1 MTSPARILGV
11 LALAL
16 PLLFCSRLAAA
27 DESDATA
34 CVPAAVREWDP
45 SPTTLARD
53 LLARA
58 RALDEAAL
66 ADERSAATIATDLPA
81 KRAAAKVAR
90 DQADRASGPD
100 KVALE
105 ASAEDLETEVA
116 ISEVETVTKRE
127 AAASRRLR
135 ARELR
140 ARALRL
146 VQGAS
151 ALLPRSRAHQSD
163 IF

>member
-1 MTSPARILGV
+1 MTSPALVRGV

-16 PLLFCSRLAAA
+16 LVIPAVAAA
-27 DESDATA
+27 DETET

-45 SPTTLARD
+45 SPAALARD

-66 ADERSAATIATDLPA
+66 ADERSAAAIGKDLPA

-90 DQADRASGPD
+90 DQADRASGVD
-100 KVALE
+100 KIALE
-105 ASAEDLETEVA
+105 ANADDLETDVA

-127 AAASRRLR
+127 AAAERRLR

-151 ALLPRSRAHQSD
+151 ALLPRARAHQSD